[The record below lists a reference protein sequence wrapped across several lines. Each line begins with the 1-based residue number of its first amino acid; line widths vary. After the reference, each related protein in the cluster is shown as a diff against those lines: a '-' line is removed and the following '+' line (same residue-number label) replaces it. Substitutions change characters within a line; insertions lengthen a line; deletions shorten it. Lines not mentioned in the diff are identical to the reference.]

1 MKQMS
6 FERCYLITL
15 CLFTGLWVLFPHFT
29 SFLLAL
35 FGITVVY
42 GIIKKE
48 LVFTFHLLP
57 TLLVSLYILYL
68 VYAIPTK
75 HLPIALDFL
84 EYKLSLLAFPFLFCF
99 EPKFRVNWKYVFY
112 SFLIAVSLLVIYDLA
127 QASIQ
132 YSKTGLLNSFYSS
145 ALSPTHHPTYLTAFL
160 SLAIMI
166 SLRFAKSEVSLKLKM
181 CFWGLIALF
190 VLMHVPLSSL
200 SGLLFL
206 VLFFSVAFIYSLI
219 KKRKWSILLITAA
232 TSAAIVF
239 SVLKVKPSLSKNIEN
254 VIALVN
260 EYADSPKRFVQTRP
274 FPMQGNEARL
284 VLWTVAFDI
293 FKEHPMGVGLG
304 NLEEMMHQRL
314 VELGLNKQ
322 ADLNYNPHNQY
333 LQIAGELGIIGL
345 LLFLGILLYGVIW
358 AISSK
363 NWLLTLVML
372 SLMFNCFFESM
383 LQRQSGIVF
392 YCFWIC
398 ILTSVLSETKTKFVL
413 KE

>member
-1 MKQMS
+1 MS

-15 CLFTGLWVLFPHFT
+15 CLFTGLWILFPHFT
-29 SFLLAL
+29 TFLLAL
-35 FGITVVY
+35 FGFTVIY

-57 TLLVSLYILYL
+57 SLLVLLYILYL
-68 VYAIPTK
+68 VFAIPTN

-84 EYKLSLLAFPFLFCF
+84 EYKLSLLAFPFLLSF

-112 SFLIAVSLLVIYDLA
+112 SFLIAVLLLVLYDLT
-127 QASIQ
+127 QASIH
-132 YSKTGLLNSFYSS
+132 YSKTGRLNSFYSS

-166 SLRFAKSEVSLKLKM
+166 SLGFAKSTISLKLKM
-181 CFWGLIALF
+181 GFWGIIALF

-200 SGLLFL
+200 SGMLFL
-206 VLFFSVAFIYSLI
+206 FFFFSAAFIYLLV
-219 KKRKWSILLITAA
+219 KKRKWASLVVMVLSSFAL
-232 TSAAIVF
+232 VF
-239 SVLKVKPSLSKNIEN
+239 SVLKVQASLNMNIN
-254 VIALVN
+254 NTITLVN
-260 EYADSPKRFVQTRP
+260 EYTDSPKKFIQTRP

-284 VLWTVAFDI
+284 VVWTVAFDI
-293 FKEHPMGVGLG
+293 FMEHPMGVGLG
-304 NLEEMMHQRL
+304 NLEAMMHQRL

-333 LQIAGELGIIGL
+333 LQIAAELGIIGL
-345 LLFLGILLYGVIW
+345 LLFLGILLYGIVW

-363 NWLLTLVML
+363 NWLLLLVIL
-372 SLMFNCFFESM
+372 SLAINCLFESM

-398 ILTSVLSETKTKFVL
+398 LFSSRMYNKEIKVILKD
-413 KE
+413 

>member
-15 CLFTGLWVLFPHFT
+15 CLFTGLWILFPHFT

-57 TLLVSLYILYL
+57 ALLVLLYILYL
-68 VYAIPTK
+68 VYAIPTN

-84 EYKLSLLAFPFLFCF
+84 EYKLSLLAFPFVLAF

-112 SFLIAVSLLVIYDLA
+112 SFLIAVLLLVIYDLA
-127 QASIQ
+127 QASIH
-132 YSKTGLLNSFYSS
+132 YSKTGVLNSFYSS

-166 SLRFAKSEVSLKLKM
+166 SLRFAKSADSLKLKM
-181 CFWGLIALF
+181 IFWAMIGLL
-190 VLMHVPLSSL
+190 VLLHVPLASL
-200 SGLLFL
+200 SGMLFL
-206 VLFFSVAFIYSLI
+206 VLFFSGVFIYSLV
-219 KKRKWSILLITAA
+219 KKRKWARLLIMVISSFAL
-232 TSAAIVF
+232 IF
-239 SVLKVKPSLSKNIEN
+239 SVLKVQPSLNTNIN
-254 VIALVN
+254 NTINLVN
-260 EYADSPKRFVQTRP
+260 EYTDSPKKFLQTRP

-284 VLWTVAFDI
+284 VVWTVAFDI
-293 FKEHPMGVGLG
+293 FMEHPMGVGLG
-304 NLEEMMHQRL
+304 NLEEMMRQRL
-314 VELGLNKQ
+314 VELGLNQQ
-322 ADLNYNPHNQY
+322 AALNYNPHNQY
-333 LQIAGELGIIGL
+333 LQIAAELGIIGL
-345 LLFLGILLYGVIW
+345 LLFLAILFYGIVW

-363 NWLLTLVML
+363 NWLLLLVIL
-372 SLMFNCFFESM
+372 SLAINCLFESM

-392 YCFWIC
+392 YCFWIS
-398 ILTSVLSETKTKFVL
+398 LFSSRMYNVQ

>member
-15 CLFTGLWVLFPHFT
+15 CLFTGLWILFPHFT

-35 FGITVVY
+35 FGITVIY

-57 TLLVSLYILYL
+57 SLLVLLYILYL
-68 VYAIPTK
+68 VYAIPTN

-84 EYKLSLLAFPFLFCF
+84 EYKLSLLAFPFVLAF

-112 SFLIAVSLLVIYDLA
+112 SFLIAVLLLVIYDLA
-127 QASIQ
+127 QASIH
-132 YSKTGLLNSFYSS
+132 YAKTGVLNSFYSS

-166 SLRFAKSEVSLKLKM
+166 SLRFAKSVDSLKLKM
-181 CFWGLIALF
+181 ILWGMIGLL
-190 VLMHVPLSSL
+190 VLLHVPLASL
-200 SGLLFL
+200 SGMLFL
-206 VLFFSVAFIYSLI
+206 VLFFSGVFIYLLV
-219 KKRKWSILLITAA
+219 KKRKWVSLLIMVISSFAL
-232 TSAAIVF
+232 VF
-239 SVLKVKPSLSKNIEN
+239 SVLKVQPSLNTNIN
-254 VIALVN
+254 NTIFLVN
-260 EYADSPKRFVQTRP
+260 EYTDSPKKFIQTRP

-284 VLWTVAFDI
+284 VVWKVAFDI
-293 FKEHPMGVGLG
+293 FMEHPMGVGLG

-314 VELGLNKQ
+314 VELGLNQQ
-322 ADLNYNPHNQY
+322 AALNYNPHNQY
-333 LQIAGELGIIGL
+333 LQIAAEIGIIGL
-345 LLFLGILLYGVIW
+345 LLFLGILLYGIVW

-363 NWLLTLVML
+363 NWLLLLVIL
-372 SLMFNCFFESM
+372 SLAINCLFESM

-398 ILTSVLSETKTKFVL
+398 LFSSRMYNVQ

>member
-1 MKQMS
+1 MS
-6 FERCYLITL
+6 FERCYMITL
-15 CLFTGLWVLFPHFT
+15 CLFTGLWILFPHFT
-29 SFLLAL
+29 SLLLAL
-35 FGITVVY
+35 FGITVVF

-57 TLLVSLYILYL
+57 ALLFLFYILYL
-68 VYAIPTK
+68 VYAIPTN
-75 HLPIALDFL
+75 HLPVTLDFL
-84 EYKLSLLAFPFLFCF
+84 EYKLSLLAFPFLLCF
-99 EPKFRVNWKYVFY
+99 EPKFCINWKYVFY
-112 SFLIAVSLLVIYDLA
+112 SFLIAVTLLVFFDIA
-127 QASIQ
+127 QASLH
-132 YSKTGLLNSFYSS
+132 YSQTGRLNSFYSS

-166 SLRFAKSEVSLKLKM
+166 LLRFAKSEVSLKLKM
-181 CFWGLIALF
+181 CFWGLIGLF
-190 VLMHVPLSSL
+190 VLMHAPLSSL

-206 VLFFSVAFIYSLI
+206 VLFFSVVFIYSLV
-219 KKRKWSILLITAA
+219 KKRKWSILLITAL
-232 TSAAIVF
+232 TSGVIFF
-239 SVLKVKPSLSKNIEN
+239 SVLKVKPSLSSNIEN
-254 VIALVN
+254 TIALVN
-260 EYADSPKRFVQTRP
+260 DYNDSPKKFIQTRP

-333 LQIAGELGIIGL
+333 LQVAGELGVIGL
-345 LLFLGILLYGVIW
+345 LFFVGILLYGIVW
-358 AISSK
+358 SISSK
-363 NWLLTLVML
+363 NWLLTLIMF
-372 SLMFNCFFESM
+372 SLTFNCLFESM

-398 ILTSVLSETKTKFVL
+398 ILTSVLSDNRTKFVL
-413 KE
+413 NNKQ

>member
-219 KKRKWSILLITAA
+219 KKRKWSILLITAV
-232 TSAAIVF
+232 TSVAIVF

>member
-1 MKQMS
+1 MS

-35 FGITVVY
+35 FGITVIY

-57 TLLVSLYILYL
+57 ALLVSLYILYL
-68 VYAIPTK
+68 VYAIPTN

-99 EPKFRVNWKYVFY
+99 EPKFLVNWKYVFY

-132 YSKTGLLNSFYSS
+132 YSKTGVLNSFYSS

-166 SLRFAKSEVSLKLKM
+166 SLRYAKSEVSLKLKM

-190 VLMHVPLSSL
+190 VLMHAPLSSL

-206 VLFFSVAFIYSLI
+206 VLFFSVAFIYSLM
-219 KKRKWSILLITAA
+219 KKRKWSILLITAV
-232 TSAAIVF
+232 TSVAIVF

-254 VIALVN
+254 VMALVN

-363 NWLLTLVML
+363 NCLLTLVML
-372 SLMFNCFFESM
+372 SLLFNCFFESM
-383 LQRQSGIVF
+383 LQRQSGMMLL
-392 YCFWIC
+392 
-398 ILTSVLSETKTKFVL
+398 ILKL
-413 KE
+413 KI

>member
-6 FERCYLITL
+6 FERCYSITL
-15 CLFTGLWVLFPHFT
+15 CLFTGLWILFPHFT
-29 SFLLAL
+29 SLLLAL

-219 KKRKWSILLITAA
+219 KKRKWSILLITAV

-333 LQIAGELGIIGL
+333 LQIAGELGIVGL

>member
-219 KKRKWSILLITAA
+219 KKRKWSILLITAV
-232 TSAAIVF
+232 TSVAIVF

-254 VIALVN
+254 VMALVN
-260 EYADSPKRFVQTRP
+260 EYADSPKKFVQTRP

-358 AISSK
+358 AVSSK

>member
-219 KKRKWSILLITAA
+219 KKRKWSILLITAV
-232 TSAAIVF
+232 TSVAIVF

-260 EYADSPKRFVQTRP
+260 EYADSPKKFVQTRP

-358 AISSK
+358 AVSSK

>member
-15 CLFTGLWVLFPHFT
+15 CLFTGLWILFPHFT

-57 TLLVSLYILYL
+57 ALLVLLYILYL
-68 VYAIPTK
+68 VYAIPTN

-84 EYKLSLLAFPFLFCF
+84 EYKLSLLAFPFVLSF

-127 QASIQ
+127 QASIH
-132 YSKTGLLNSFYSS
+132 YAKTGVLNSFYSS

-166 SLRFAKSEVSLKLKM
+166 SLWFAKSADSLKLKII
-181 CFWGLIALF
+181 FWGMIGLL
-190 VLMHVPLSSL
+190 VLLHVPLASL
-200 SGLLFL
+200 SGMLFL
-206 VLFFSVAFIYSLI
+206 VSFFSGVFIYLLV
-219 KKRKWSILLITAA
+219 KKRKWASLLIMALSSFVLVFSIL
-232 TSAAIVF
+232 
-239 SVLKVKPSLSKNIEN
+239 KVQPSLNTNIN
-254 VIALVN
+254 NTINLVN
-260 EYADSPKRFVQTRP
+260 EYADSPKNFIQTRP

-284 VLWTVAFDI
+284 VVWTVAFDI
-293 FKEHPMGVGLG
+293 FIDHPMGVGLG

-314 VELGLNKQ
+314 VELGLNQQ

-333 LQIAGELGIIGL
+333 LQIAAELGIIGV
-345 LLFLGILLYGVIW
+345 LLFLGILLYGIVW

-363 NWLLTLVML
+363 NWLLLLVIL
-372 SLMFNCFFESM
+372 SLTINCLFESM

-398 ILTSVLSETKTKFVL
+398 LFSSRMYKAQ